1 MKKEA
6 TITKKTHFGTYQV
19 TPKSELRVGQRIAV
33 HNSITGN
40 ISFYANIISVY
51 GEGENIQG
59 VILQD
64 GMEKPHIN
72 GLGTS
77 LVLIKELKSTK

>member
-1 MKKEA
+1 MKTLT
-6 TITKKTHFGTYQV
+6 TITKKTHYGTYQI

-40 ISFYANIISVY
+40 ISFYATIISLC
-51 GEGENIQG
+51 GEGDNMQG
-59 VILQD
+59 MILQD
-64 GMEKPHIN
+64 GREEPHTN

-77 LVLIKELKSTK
+77 LVLKTEL